1 MYLKLSA
8 NNERFQVKFLSDSG
22 EEVIPNSTI
31 TTILY
36 NKINSNYIPFQTE
49 TTSSFNYSNKQITD
63 KDTIYAD
70 IYLGNTPYKTKVK
83 VSIINSEVILRYN
96 VTYESS
102 YAVRK
107 LSNKFLRRVSMG
119 MPAWSTAYKNDV
131 SVYSKT
137 FYPLYLLP
145 EKLFYK
151 TNEALNKNLKNI
163 KHSKRIQIKQPIA
176 VARQGSVI
184 IPKTYIKEKE
194 MITSITKTP
203 INQKVVNLVEFDQD
217 STFPVKLD
225 KTFNS
230 VFVKSDK
237 ECFVL
242 IKGVTPDRKPV
253 TETLFCDG
261 VLYSV
266 SLIKYKEIL
275 DISYIMAVG
284 TEEVVLTCTN
294 YMSLEKYQNNFRKN
308 HIISDGVTGNKEL
321 DVPLYM
327 YNEDTQTVN
336 TFYGKIWDNEVD
348 YQDSYF
354 IPEMEGHRGF
364 FVTDEEDLLFLQR
377 AGLATEDVI
386 NLLTEEPKQILTEG
400 TSSQIFTGL
409 LSTNISSDMP
419 LHSSNNNN
427 SIVSLLDGNIMEDNM
442 VEFQITCK
450 DLVEEY
456 GNISVVISINVD
468 GRIFYL
474 SDTNEWVTDKVFKF
488 LYNKNPIYISYDTL
502 GIQYISVVTECN
514 GTSYQASIV
523 KNKIDIKGTGVVV
536 DKMYHNGVDLIGL
549 YKNELSILTPV
560 KDYYEFNDD
569 TSISYD
575 NYDKNT
581 TLINVK
587 GQLDGEYLN

>member
-49 TTSSFNYSNKQITD
+49 TTSNFNYTHKHITD

-70 IYLGNTPYKTKVK
+70 IFLGEVPYKTKVK

-119 MPAWSTAYKNDV
+119 MPQWSTAYKNDV

-151 TNEALNKNLKNI
+151 TNEALSKNLKNI
-163 KHSKRIQIKQPIA
+163 KHKKRIQIKQPIA
-176 VARQGSVI
+176 VAKQGSVI
-184 IPKTYIKEKE
+184 IPKTFIKEKE

-203 INQKVVNLVEFDQD
+203 INQRGINLVEFDQD

-225 KTFNS
+225 KTFSS

-237 ECFVL
+237 ECFVI
-242 IKGVTPDRKPV
+242 IKGVNFDRKPIN
-253 TETLFCDG
+253 ETVFCDG
-261 VLYSV
+261 ILYSV
-266 SLIKYKEIL
+266 SLLKYKEVL
-275 DISYIMAVG
+275 DISYVVATG

-294 YMSLEKYQNNFRKN
+294 YMSLQKYQNNFRKN
-308 HIISDGVTGNKEL
+308 HIITDGVTANKDL
-321 DVPLYM
+321 DVPLYT
-327 YNEDTQTVN
+327 YNSDTQTVN

-354 IPEMEGHRGF
+354 VPDMSEHNGF
-364 FVTDEEDLLFLQR
+364 FVTDEEDLLFLHTTS
-377 AGLATEDVI
+377 LSTEDVV

-400 TSSQIFTGL
+400 VSSQIFTGL

-427 SIVSLLDGNIMEDNM
+427 SIVTLLDGNIMEDNM
-442 VEFQITCK
+442 VEFQITCR
-450 DLVEEY
+450 DLVEEF
-456 GNISVVISINVD
+456 GNISVIISINVD
-468 GRIFYL
+468 GRIYYL
-474 SDTNEWVTDKVFKF
+474 SDNNEWVTDKVFKF

-502 GIQYISVVTECN
+502 GIQYISVVVECN
-514 GTSYQASIV
+514 DISYQSSIV
-523 KNKIDIKGTGVVV
+523 KNKIDVKGTGIVV
-536 DKMYHNGVDLIGL
+536 DKMYHNGVDLVGV
-549 YKNELSILTPV
+549 YGNELSVLNLV

-569 TSISYD
+569 TNISYD
-575 NYDKNT
+575 NYNEST
-581 TLINVK
+581 TLLNIK
-587 GQLDGEYLN
+587 GHLDGEYLN